1 MIITEITRQ
10 VKNPDRYNIFIDS
23 EFAFGINGVEL
34 LHHKLVVGMK
44 IDQSLF
50 DKLQNELEFAKVRD
64 AAVGYLGYRQRSIK
78 EMRNKLA
85 AKEFSQANIDRV
97 VDLLIK
103 GGYLDDVQFAAAFIG
118 QKSKMSNQ
126 GKRKIVAELLHK
138 GVAKDDIV
146 AAYNQVFDEEEKEG
160 DLEAALR
167 ALGKKLRNRSIDD
180 IKGDP
185 KEVQRLMAFLAR
197 RGFSYD
203 VVRAALKGKGL

>member
-1 MIITEITRQ
+1 M
-10 VKNPDRYNIFIDS
+10 
-23 EFAFGINGVEL
+23 
-34 LHHKLVVGMK
+34 
-44 IDQSLF
+44 
-50 DKLQNELEFAKVRD
+50 
-64 AAVGYLGYRQRSIK
+64 
-78 EMRNKLA
+78 
-85 AKEFSQANIDRV
+85 
-97 VDLLIK
+97 DLLIK
-103 GGYLDDVQFAAAFIG
+103 GGYLDDVQFAVAFIG

-146 AAYNQVFDEEEKEG
+146 AAYNQVFDDEEKEG

-167 ALGKKLRNRSIDD
+167 ALGKKLRGKDIDD

-203 VVRAALKGKGL
+203 VVREALRGKGL